1 MSTKKK
7 VLLIAGGSLL
17 ALLTIVNVNM
27 GRKNTSFIGTI
38 LSNVEAYASSSEGE
52 SGKFHC
58 GRAAYTWKKLQPN
71 DTDVDN
77 FVQCVKGCP
86 DKQGKNPLFKDCQF
100 LNWNPV

>member
-86 DKQGKNPLFKDCQF
+86 DKQGKNPLFKDC
-100 LNWNPV
+100 